1 MISINIEFDSIQNL
15 KRKIIVKEKQL
26 ANILQLYDKQQTFK
40 IADFLTSEIDKDNL
54 QDTID
59 FVVSNNSNDSNFK
72 DVMYEEDE
80 YDRIFLEGNQYLLAS
95 SEGEVTIIDMISEAH
110 GVSTKDTRVKF
121 IEESFIRLITNK
133 EETLDWIKKYRT
145 YR

>member
-1 MISINIEFDSIQNL
+1 
-15 KRKIIVKEKQL
+15 VKEKQL
-26 ANILQLYDKQQTFK
+26 ANILQLYDKQQIFK
-40 IADFLTSEIDKDNL
+40 IADFLISEIDKDNL

-59 FVVSNNSNDSNFK
+59 FVVSNNSYDSNFK

>member
-1 MISINIEFDSIQNL
+1 
-15 KRKIIVKEKQL
+15 
-26 ANILQLYDKQQTFK
+26 
-40 IADFLTSEIDKDNL
+40 
-54 QDTID
+54 
-59 FVVSNNSNDSNFK
+59 
-72 DVMYEEDE
+72 MYEEDE

-133 EETLDWIKKYRT
+133 EETLD
-145 YR
+145 